1 MFCMNC
7 GKKIDD
13 NGKFCP
19 FCGNAIG
26 GTGQSNGQAQMLNV
40 KKSLISKNAIIGM
53 AAGVIAVLL
62 VIIVVISGGK
72 KETTSASLVEVKE
85 DTSTT
90 SDSVKEASDEQSVV
104 YAEEEKNNN
113 EMTLPEKLFEMPIE
127 DYASMTR
134 ASFKEMLDEE
144 GVLYTQDGED
154 DDYYYTIQTT
164 VPDTFMGCDCT
175 YSYSYDDAFNMFT
188 SAGIKKDSS
197 ILATYR
203 DALQIYMAFDT
214 TEDFKDFKEDLEKNL
229 NKKLVKGETVVKTQL
244 DDAPVYSY
252 LVECSDKDVGFVFNE
267 PAQLKLYLDNW
278 YVEYDNNNDLYLDLR
293 EYLESEE
300 FDEESIQSIQSL
312 QKIYAEHDYKV
323 YKFIQVAYLQ
333 DMDIEDIHYLIPSD
347 KSYTD
352 ITCMINVACVTL
364 TEEGCDELM
373 RFWENGRL

>member
-13 NGKFCP
+13 GSKFCQ
-19 FCGNAIG
+19 FCGSPIG
-26 GTGQSNGQAQMLNV
+26 GTTSTGSQNFSAPTSSQISNIAGASVLKTA
-40 KKSLISKNAIIGM
+40 KKPISKNALVGIV
-53 AAGVIAVLL
+53 ACVIALL
-62 VIIVVISGGK
+62 AIVVIFIINSNKFGK
-72 KETTSASLVEVKE
+72 TF
-85 DTSTT
+85 
-90 SDSVKEASDEQSVV
+90 
-104 YAEEEKNNN
+104 
-113 EMTLPEKLFEMPIE
+113 PEKLFEMPIE

-144 GVLYTQDGED
+144 GVLYTQDSEN

-188 SAGIKKDSS
+188 STGIKKDSS
-197 ILATYR
+197 ILATYG
-203 DALQIYMAFDT
+203 DALQIYIAFDT

-229 NKKLVKGETVVKTQL
+229 NKKLVKGETVVKTEL
-244 DDAPVYSY
+244 DDVSVYSY
-252 LVECSDKDVGFVFNE
+252 LVECSDQDVGFVFNE
-267 PAQLKLYLDNW
+267 PAQLKMYLDNW

-293 EYLESEE
+293 EYLTSEE

-312 QKIYAEHDYKV
+312 KKIYAERDYKV

-364 TEEGCDELM
+364 TEEGCDELI